1 MTHYPILAIMA
12 YFLGAFLIVIFG
24 RNRAVR
30 NTLGFLG
37 TAVPL
42 CLLIML
48 AKPILANGE
57 IIAYWMGNRVPAG
70 GYAIGIALEVDAFGL
85 FFGLLIATAV
95 FVAMIYSFSYMSH
108 DDNEP
113 QYYTLFLML
122 CGGVMGLVLSGDLF
136 NMFIMVEILTF
147 AAVAL
152 TAFRNTV
159 FGALEAAFK
168 YLVVGCIGSTCI
180 LAGTIMLY
188 AQAHT
193 LNFAQLAAFLPGNLN
208 IATII
213 AYALLFI
220 GFCTKAFLVPFHPLA
235 ADAHGAAPAPVS
247 VLISGV
253 LTKSGL
259 YGIIRLTYILF
270 RTMNLGTVQFWLVF
284 LGSVS
289 MFLCVTMA
297 LAQHDFKRLLA
308 FHSISQIGYVL
319 TAAGL
324 ATALGVSSG
333 LYHAMNHTLFKGLLF
348 LCAGAVLHETGTT
361 DLDRLGGLSK
371 KMPVTT
377 VLFLVGAFSISG
389 IPPFNGFASKW
400 LIYQATYQKA
410 VESGNIGFML
420 VTVCCLVT
428 STLTLASFVKVT
440 QSVFFGQLP
449 KEYEHV
455 KEVPFG
461 MRLGMGILAALCILT
476 GIFPGFVQNWLTG
489 PAARAVF
496 QANGYI
502 DAMMGAGYADKFG
515 LADTLPVSFTS
526 IGVWSP
532 ISWLCLLAIMLLA
545 VAIVAITSK
554 YDAVSKAA
562 KQTDPLTLEAL
573 ESATAAYLPT
583 APANP
588 APRYA
593 TGHAASGKYELFY
606 GGEESVFSQVGGDDL
621 FWGFKH
627 NWRHYFKFMHELHSG
642 IVNDYSLWAVVAL
655 ALAMLYAMIIL

>member
-1 MTHYPILAIMA
+1 MMQHYPILAIMT

-24 RNRAVR
+24 KNRTVR
-30 NTLGFLG
+30 NAVGFLA

-42 CLLIML
+42 CLLITL
-48 AKPILANGE
+48 VKPVMMGGD
-57 IIAYWMGNRVPAG
+57 IIAYWMGSRVPAG
-70 GYAIGIALEVDAFGL
+70 GYAIGIALEVDALSL
-85 FFGLLIATAV
+85 FFGLLVATAV
-95 FVAMIYSFSYMSH
+95 FAAMLYSFSYMSH

-168 YLVVGCIGSTCI
+168 YLVVGSIGSSCI

-193 LNFAQLAAFLPGNLN
+193 LNFAQLSAMIPGNLN
-208 IATII
+208 LATTV

-289 MFLCVTMA
+289 MFVCVTMA

-324 ATALGVSSG
+324 ATALGVSAG

-361 DLDRLGGLSK
+361 DLDKLGGLSK
-371 KMPVTT
+371 KMPHTT

-400 LIYQATYQKA
+400 LIYQAAYQKG
-410 VESGNIGFML
+410 VESGNIGFLL

-449 KEYEHV
+449 KEYENV
-455 KEVPFG
+455 REVSFG
-461 MRLGMGILAALCILT
+461 MRLAMGLLALLCIVT
-476 GIFPGFVQNWLTG
+476 GHFPGLVTTFLTE

-496 QANGYI
+496 GANHYI
-502 DAMMGAGYADKFG
+502 NAMMGAGYAESFG
-515 LADTLPVSFTS
+515 LADALPVSFYS
-526 IGVWSP
+526 AGVWSP
-532 ISWLCLLAIMLLA
+532 ISWLCLLMIMLLA
-545 VAIVAITSK
+545 VAIVAVSSK
-554 YDAVSKAA
+554 YDQVSVLA
-562 KQTDPLTLEAL
+562 K
-573 ESATAAYLPT
+573 TAA
-583 APANP
+583 AAE
-588 APRYA
+588 AAEVAGPRYGSGSPA
-593 TGHAASGKYELFY
+593 EGKYELFF
-606 GGEESVFSQVGGDDL
+606 GGEESVYSQVGGDDM

-627 NWRHYFKFMHELHSG
+627 NWRHYFSFMHNLHSG
-642 IVNDYSLWAVVAL
+642 IVNDYALWAVIAL

>member
-1 MTHYPILAIMA
+1 MMQHYPILAIMT

-24 RNRAVR
+24 KNRTVR
-30 NTLGFLG
+30 NAVGFLA

-42 CLLIML
+42 CLLITL
-48 AKPILANGE
+48 VKPVMMGGD
-57 IIAYWMGNRVPAG
+57 IIAYWMGGRVPAG
-70 GYAIGIALEVDAFGL
+70 GYAIGIALEVDALSL
-85 FFGLLIATAV
+85 FFGLLVATAV
-95 FVAMIYSFSYMSH
+95 FAAMLYSFSYMSH

-152 TAFRNTV
+152 TAFRNSV

-168 YLVVGCIGSTCI
+168 YLVVGSIGSSCI

-188 AQAHT
+188 AQTHT
-193 LNFAQLAAFLPGNLN
+193 LNFAQLSAMIPGNLN
-208 IATII
+208 LATTV

-289 MFLCVTMA
+289 MFVCVTMA

-324 ATALGVSSG
+324 ATALGVSAG

-361 DLDRLGGLSK
+361 DLDKLGGLSK
-371 KMPVTT
+371 KMPHTT

-400 LIYQATYQKA
+400 LIYQAAYQKG
-410 VESGNIGFML
+410 VESGNIGFLL
-420 VTVCCLVT
+420 VTICCLVT

-449 KEYEHV
+449 KEYENV
-455 KEVPFG
+455 REVSFG
-461 MRLGMGILAALCILT
+461 MRLAMGLLALLCIVT
-476 GIFPGFVQNWLTG
+476 GLFPGLVTTFLTE

-496 QANGYI
+496 GANHYI
-502 DAMMGAGYADKFG
+502 NAMMGAGYAESFG
-515 LADTLPVSFTS
+515 LADALPVSFYS
-526 IGVWSP
+526 AGVWSP
-532 ISWLCLLAIMLLA
+532 ISWLCLLMIMLLA
-545 VAIVAITSK
+545 VAIVAVSSK
-554 YDAVSKAA
+554 YDQVSALA
-562 KQTDPLTLEAL
+562 K
-573 ESATAAYLPT
+573 TAA
-583 APANP
+583 AAE
-588 APRYA
+588 AAAVAGPRYGSGSLA
-593 TGHAASGKYELFY
+593 EGKYELFF
-606 GGEESVFSQVGGDDL
+606 GGEESVYSQVGGDDM

-627 NWRHYFKFMHELHSG
+627 NWRHYFSFMHNLHSG
-642 IVNDYSLWAVVAL
+642 IVNDYALWAVIAL

>member
-1 MTHYPILAIMA
+1 MSIQHFPICAIMA

-24 RNRAVR
+24 RNRALR
-30 NTLGFLG
+30 NVFGFLA
-37 TAVPL
+37 TATPL
-42 CLLIML
+42 CLLAALVKPIML
-48 AKPILANGE
+48 GSDV
-57 IIAYWMGNRVPAG
+57 IAYWMGNRVPAG
-70 GYAIGIALEVDAFGL
+70 GYAIGIALEVDALGL

-95 FVAMIYSFSYMSH
+95 FVAMLYSFSYMSH

-122 CGGVMGLVLSGDLF
+122 CGGVMGFVLSGDLF
-136 NMFIMVEILTF
+136 NMFIMIEILTF

-152 TAFRNTV
+152 TAFRNTAN
-159 FGALEAAFK
+159 GALEAAFK
-168 YLVVGCIGSTCI
+168 YLVVGCIGSSCI

-193 LNFAQLAAFLPGNLN
+193 LNFAQLAAFLPGHLN
-208 IATII
+208 RATII
-213 AYALLFI
+213 AYAMLFI
-220 GFCTKAFLVPFHPLA
+220 GFCTKAFIVPFHPLA

-270 RTMNLGTVQFWLVF
+270 RVMNLGTVQFWLVF

-289 MFLCVTMA
+289 MFVCVTMA

-361 DLDRLGGLSK
+361 DLGKLGGLSK
-371 KMPVTT
+371 KMPHTT
-377 VLFLVGAFSISG
+377 ILFLVGAFSISG
-389 IPPFNGFASKW
+389 VPPFNGFASKW

-410 VESGNIGFML
+410 VESGNIGFLMCTI
-420 VTVCCLVT
+420 VALVT

-449 KEYEHV
+449 KEYENV
-455 KEVPFG
+455 GEVSVG
-461 MRLGMGILAALCILT
+461 MRLAMAILALLCILT
-476 GIFPGFVQNWLTG
+476 GLFPGFVTTYLTE

-496 QANGYI
+496 GANAYVN
-502 DAMMGAGYADKFG
+502 AMMGTGYAQGFG
-515 LADTLPVSFTS
+515 LTDILPVSFQAA
-526 IGVWSP
+526 GVWSP
-532 ISWLCLLAIMLLA
+532 ISWLCLLMIMLLA
-545 VAIVAITSK
+545 VAIVAVSSK
-554 YDAVSKAA
+554 YDQVSALAKAA
-562 KQTDPLTLEAL
+562 AAAEAA
-573 ESATAAYLPT
+573 EAKAG
-583 APANP
+583 
-588 APRYA
+588 PRF
-593 TGHAASGKYELFY
+593 GSGALAEAKNELFF
-606 GGEESVFSQVGGDDL
+606 GGEESVYSQVGGDDL

-627 NWRHYFKFMHELHSG
+627 NWRHYFSFMHELHSG
-642 IVNDYSLWAVVAL
+642 IVNDYALWGVIAL

>member
-1 MTHYPILAIMA
+1 MMQHYPILAIMT

-24 RNRAVR
+24 KNRTVR
-30 NTLGFLG
+30 NAVGFLA

-42 CLLIML
+42 CLLITL
-48 AKPILANGE
+48 VKPVMMGGD
-57 IIAYWMGNRVPAG
+57 IIAYWMGGRVPAG
-70 GYAIGIALEVDAFGL
+70 GYAIGIALEVDALSL
-85 FFGLLIATAV
+85 FFGLLVATAV
-95 FVAMIYSFSYMSH
+95 FAAMLYSFSYMSH

-168 YLVVGCIGSTCI
+168 YLVVGSIGSSCI

-188 AQAHT
+188 AQTHT
-193 LNFAQLAAFLPGNLN
+193 LNFAQLSAMIPGNLN
-208 IATII
+208 LATTV

-289 MFLCVTMA
+289 MFVCVTMA

-324 ATALGVSSG
+324 ATALGVSAG

-361 DLDRLGGLSK
+361 DLDKLGGLSK
-371 KMPVTT
+371 KMPHTT

-400 LIYQATYQKA
+400 LIYQAAYQKG
-410 VESGNIGFML
+410 VESGNIGFLL
-420 VTVCCLVT
+420 VTICCLVT

-449 KEYEHV
+449 KEYENV
-455 KEVPFG
+455 REVSFG
-461 MRLGMGILAALCILT
+461 MRLAMGLLALLCIVT
-476 GIFPGFVQNWLTG
+476 GLFPGLVTTFLTE

-496 QANGYI
+496 GANHYI
-502 DAMMGAGYADKFG
+502 NAMMGAGYAESFG
-515 LADTLPVSFTS
+515 LADALPVSFYS
-526 IGVWSP
+526 AGVWSP
-532 ISWLCLLAIMLLA
+532 ISWLCLLMIMLLA
-545 VAIVAITSK
+545 VAIVAVSSK
-554 YDAVSKAA
+554 YDQVSALA
-562 KQTDPLTLEAL
+562 K
-573 ESATAAYLPT
+573 TAA
-583 APANP
+583 AAE
-588 APRYA
+588 AAAVAGPRYGSGSPA
-593 TGHAASGKYELFY
+593 EGKYELFF
-606 GGEESVFSQVGGDDL
+606 GGEESVYSQVGGDDM

-627 NWRHYFKFMHELHSG
+627 NWRHYFSFMHNLHSG
-642 IVNDYSLWAVVAL
+642 IVNDYALWAVIAL

>member
-1 MTHYPILAIMA
+1 MMQHYPILAIMT

-24 RNRAVR
+24 KNRTVR
-30 NTLGFLG
+30 NAVGFLA

-42 CLLIML
+42 CLLITL
-48 AKPILANGE
+48 VKPVMMGGD
-57 IIAYWMGNRVPAG
+57 IIAYWMGGRVPAG
-70 GYAIGIALEVDAFGL
+70 GYAIGIALEVDALSL
-85 FFGLLIATAV
+85 FFGLLVATAV
-95 FVAMIYSFSYMSH
+95 FAAMLYSFSYMSH

-168 YLVVGCIGSTCI
+168 YLVVGSIGSSCI

-193 LNFAQLAAFLPGNLN
+193 LNFAQLSAMIPGNLN
-208 IATII
+208 LATTV

-289 MFLCVTMA
+289 MFVCVTMA

-324 ATALGVSSG
+324 ATALGVSAG

-361 DLDRLGGLSK
+361 DLDKLGGLSK
-371 KMPVTT
+371 KMPHTT

-400 LIYQATYQKA
+400 LIYQAAYQKG
-410 VESGNIGFML
+410 VESGNIGFLL
-420 VTVCCLVT
+420 VTICCLVT

-449 KEYEHV
+449 KEYENV
-455 KEVPFG
+455 REVSFG
-461 MRLGMGILAALCILT
+461 MRLAMGLLALLCIVT
-476 GIFPGFVQNWLTG
+476 GLFPGLVTTFLTE

-496 QANGYI
+496 GANHYI
-502 DAMMGAGYADKFG
+502 NAMMGAGYAESFG
-515 LADTLPVSFTS
+515 LADALPISFYS
-526 IGVWSP
+526 AGVWSP
-532 ISWLCLLAIMLLA
+532 ISWLCLLMIMLLA
-545 VAIVAITSK
+545 VAIVAVSSK
-554 YDAVSKAA
+554 YDQVSALA
-562 KQTDPLTLEAL
+562 K
-573 ESATAAYLPT
+573 TAA
-583 APANP
+583 AAE
-588 APRYA
+588 AAAVAGPRYGSGSLA
-593 TGHAASGKYELFY
+593 EGKYELFF
-606 GGEESVFSQVGGDDL
+606 GGEESVYSQVGGDDM

-627 NWRHYFKFMHELHSG
+627 NWRHYFSFMHNLHSG
-642 IVNDYSLWAVVAL
+642 IVNDYALWAVIAL

>member
-1 MTHYPILAIMA
+1 MMQHYPILAIMT

-24 RNRAVR
+24 KNRTVR
-30 NTLGFLG
+30 NAVGFLA

-42 CLLIML
+42 CLLITL
-48 AKPILANGE
+48 VKPVMMGGD
-57 IIAYWMGNRVPAG
+57 IIAYWMGGRVPAG
-70 GYAIGIALEVDAFGL
+70 GYAIGIALEVDALSL
-85 FFGLLIATAV
+85 FFGLLVATAV
-95 FVAMIYSFSYMSH
+95 FAAMLYSFSYMSH

-168 YLVVGCIGSTCI
+168 YLVVGSIGSSCI

-193 LNFAQLAAFLPGNLN
+193 LNFAQLSAMIPGNLN
-208 IATII
+208 LATTV

-289 MFLCVTMA
+289 MFVCVTMA

-324 ATALGVSSG
+324 ATALGVSAG
-333 LYHAMNHTLFKGLLF
+333 LYHAMNHTL
-348 LCAGAVLHETGTT
+348 
-361 DLDRLGGLSK
+361 LSK
-371 KMPVTT
+371 KMPHTT

-400 LIYQATYQKA
+400 LIYQAAYQKG
-410 VESGNIGFML
+410 VESGNIGFLL
-420 VTVCCLVT
+420 VTICCLVT

-449 KEYEHV
+449 KEYENV
-455 KEVPFG
+455 REVSFG
-461 MRLGMGILAALCILT
+461 MRLAMGLLALLCIVT
-476 GIFPGFVQNWLTG
+476 GLFPGLVTTFLTE

-496 QANGYI
+496 GANHYI
-502 DAMMGAGYADKFG
+502 NAMMGAGYAESFG
-515 LADTLPVSFTS
+515 LADMLPVSFYS
-526 IGVWSP
+526 AGVWSP
-532 ISWLCLLAIMLLA
+532 ISWLCLLMIMLLA
-545 VAIVAITSK
+545 VAIVAVSSK
-554 YDAVSKAA
+554 YDQVSALA
-562 KQTDPLTLEAL
+562 K
-573 ESATAAYLPT
+573 TAA
-583 APANP
+583 AAE
-588 APRYA
+588 AAAVAGPRYGSGSPA
-593 TGHAASGKYELFY
+593 EGKYELFF
-606 GGEESVFSQVGGDDL
+606 GGEESVYSQVGGDDM

-627 NWRHYFKFMHELHSG
+627 NWRHYFSFMHNLHSG
-642 IVNDYSLWAVVAL
+642 IVNDYALWAVIAL

>member
-1 MTHYPILAIMA
+1 MMQHYPILAIMT

-24 RNRAVR
+24 KNRTVR
-30 NTLGFLG
+30 NAVGFLA

-42 CLLIML
+42 CLLITL
-48 AKPILANGE
+48 VKPVMMGGD
-57 IIAYWMGNRVPAG
+57 IIAYWMGGRVPAG
-70 GYAIGIALEVDAFGL
+70 GYAIGIALEVDALSL
-85 FFGLLIATAV
+85 FFGLLVATAV
-95 FVAMIYSFSYMSH
+95 FAAMLYSFSYMSH

-152 TAFRNTV
+152 TAFRNSV

-168 YLVVGCIGSTCI
+168 YLVVGSIGSSCI

-193 LNFAQLAAFLPGNLN
+193 LNFAQLSAMIPGNLN
-208 IATII
+208 LATTV

-289 MFLCVTMA
+289 MFVCVTMA

-324 ATALGVSSG
+324 ATALGVSAG

-361 DLDRLGGLSK
+361 DLDKLGGLSK
-371 KMPVTT
+371 KMPHTT

-400 LIYQATYQKA
+400 LIYQAAYQKG
-410 VESGNIGFML
+410 VESGNIGFLL
-420 VTVCCLVT
+420 VTICCLVT

-449 KEYEHV
+449 KEYENV
-455 KEVPFG
+455 REVSFG
-461 MRLGMGILAALCILT
+461 MRLAMGLLALLCIVT
-476 GIFPGFVQNWLTG
+476 GLFPGLVTTFLTE

-496 QANGYI
+496 GANHYI
-502 DAMMGAGYADKFG
+502 NAMMGAGYAESFG
-515 LADTLPVSFTS
+515 LADALPVSFYS
-526 IGVWSP
+526 AGVWSP
-532 ISWLCLLAIMLLA
+532 ISWLCLLMIMLLA
-545 VAIVAITSK
+545 VAIVAVSSK
-554 YDAVSKAA
+554 YDQVSALA
-562 KQTDPLTLEAL
+562 K
-573 ESATAAYLPT
+573 TAA
-583 APANP
+583 AAE
-588 APRYA
+588 AAAFAGPRYGSGSLA
-593 TGHAASGKYELFY
+593 EGKYELFF
-606 GGEESVFSQVGGDDL
+606 GGEESVYSQVGGDDM

-627 NWRHYFKFMHELHSG
+627 NWRHYFSFMHNLHSG
-642 IVNDYSLWAVVAL
+642 IVNDYALWAVIAL